1 MLRFRVQAV
10 AVGLFVAKAH
20 VKLGSQDLDH
30 VPGCSTL
37 SQTNG
42 LSIHIRAEGCQIGK
56 WARGAGP
63 VQEICVQAYQVAER
77 IQLTFKRELLPM
89 KSYLPLDVM
98 CTLRTQHL

>member
-10 AVGLFVAKAH
+10 VVGFFIAKAH
-20 VKLGSQDLDH
+20 VKRGSQDLDH

-42 LSIHIRAEGCQIGK
+42 LSIHVRAEGCQIGK
-56 WARGAGP
+56 RAEALGKCKRF
-63 VQEICVQAYQVAER
+63 CVQAYQVAKR

-89 KSYLPLDVM
+89 KSSLPLDVV
-98 CTLRTQHL
+98 CTLRTRHL